1 MPDEQPRRIT
11 IEKSS
16 TVRRRYQRSNKRFQ
30 FSAEQLARIERDQER
45 ERRAQQLRDK
55 EKKRVANKKK
65 KAEQEALAREER
77 KRTGLPDPNGPKVP
91 SSQPL
96 LSMFLK
102 KPQSAEKP
110 ESECPVQ
117 PNPEPT
123 TTETSGNDNCADT
136 EIDSAAGD
144 TEVDTDSY
152 DDLDEEIE
160 NEMSGLQRSGFQEE
174 PTVPDAGVN
183 TGGEILPAAHDD
195 DEFSDCSAFD
205 DEDILREAEAAATT
219 QANPTDT
226 NNPVASH
233 IPTLLKQPPTPTDRP
248 KNMTVPMTSLGD
260 SFRDE
265 TADYL
270 EDVFSRGC
278 GDSFGELI
286 QLGSRTG

>member
-1 MPDEQPRRIT
+1 MMPDEQPRRIT

-55 EKKRVANKKK
+55 EKKRIANKKK

-102 KPQSAEKP
+102 RPQSAEN
-110 ESECPVQ
+110 SELDRPAQ

-123 TTETSGNDNCADT
+123 TTEASGNDKGADT
-136 EIDSAAGD
+136 EVDSAAGD
-144 TEVDTDSY
+144 TEVDSDSY

-160 NEMSGLQRSGFQEE
+160 NELSGLQSSGAQEE
-174 PTVPDAGVN
+174 PTVHDPGLN
-183 TGGEILPAAHDD
+183 TSGETLPADQDD

-205 DEDILREAEAAATT
+205 DEDVLREAEAAATR
-219 QANPTDT
+219 QANTK
-226 NNPVASH
+226 NPVTSH
-233 IPTLLKQPPTPTDRP
+233 VPTLLEQPPTPADRP
-248 KNMTVPMTSLGD
+248 KSMTIPMTSLGD

-270 EDVFSRGC
+270 EDVFTRGC

-286 QLGSRTG
+286 QLESRTGS

>member
-30 FSAEQLARIERDQER
+30 FSAEELARIERDQER

-55 EKKRVANKKK
+55 EKKRIANKKR

-77 KRTGLPDPNGPKVP
+77 KRTGQPDNPAFKVP

-102 KPQSAEKP
+102 KPQSTEKLEP
-110 ESECPVQ
+110 ECPVQ
-117 PNPEPT
+117 PNPETT
-123 TTETSGNDNCADT
+123 TTETIDKDDGADT
-136 EIDSAAGD
+136 EVDSAAGD
-144 TEVDTDSY
+144 TEADSDIY

-160 NEMSGLQRSGFQEE
+160 NELSGLQGSGVQEE
-174 PTVPDAGVN
+174 PAVRDAGLD
-183 TGGEILPAAHDD
+183 TSGETLPTAQDD

-205 DEDILREAEAAATT
+205 DEDILREAEAAAAV
-219 QANPTDT
+219 QARPTDT
-226 NNPVASH
+226 KNPITSH
-233 IPTLLKQPPTPTDRP
+233 IPTLLERAPADSP
-248 KNMTVPMTSLGD
+248 KSITVPMTSLGD
-260 SFRDE
+260 SFHDE

-286 QLGSRTG
+286 QLDARAQ

>member
-1 MPDEQPRRIT
+1 MPDEQPRRVI

-55 EKKRVANKKK
+55 EKKRIANKKK

-77 KRTGLPDPNGPKVP
+77 KRTGLPDPHAPKVP

-102 KPQSAEKP
+102 KPQSAESEIP
-110 ESECPVQ
+110 VELNRES
-117 PNPEPT
+117 T
-123 TTETSGNDNCADT
+123 TAETNGNDNGAETEAESMAGDT
-136 EIDSAAGD
+136 EIDSD
-144 TEVDTDSY
+144 IY

-160 NEMSGLQRSGFQEE
+160 NEMSALQKSDVQEE
-174 PTVPDAGVN
+174 SIAHDDRMN
-183 TGGEILPAAHDD
+183 TSGETLPAAQGD

-205 DEDILREAEAAATT
+205 DEDILREAEAAATVHGT
-219 QANPTDT
+219 PALDTKNPI
-226 NNPVASH
+226 ASS
-233 IPTLLKQPPTPTDRP
+233 TLLEPALADCP
-248 KNMTVPMTSLGD
+248 KSMTAPMTSLGD

-286 QLGSRTG
+286 QLDSRAR